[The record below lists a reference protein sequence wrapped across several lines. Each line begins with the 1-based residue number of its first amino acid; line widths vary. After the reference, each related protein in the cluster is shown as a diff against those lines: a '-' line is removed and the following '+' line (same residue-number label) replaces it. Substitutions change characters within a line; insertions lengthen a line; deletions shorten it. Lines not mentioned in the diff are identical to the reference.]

1 MLSKNDMLTA
11 VVLEELLQRVSRQA
25 REMEDLMAT
34 AVVMI
39 TTLTVVEV
47 NIMSICSSFVG
58 IRIFDADFDR
68 ATHFLT
74 PSRVELMGK
83 RSILCLETTTNR

>member
-1 MLSKNDMLTA
+1 VLSKNDMLTA

-47 NIMSICSSFVG
+47 NIMSICSSFVE

-74 PSRVELMGK
+74 PSRVELIGK